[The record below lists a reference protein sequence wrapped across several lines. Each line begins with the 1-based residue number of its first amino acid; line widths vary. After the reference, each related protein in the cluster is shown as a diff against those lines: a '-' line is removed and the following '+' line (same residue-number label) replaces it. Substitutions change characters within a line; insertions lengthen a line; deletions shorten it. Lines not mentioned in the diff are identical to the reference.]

1 MSTDH
6 ASAGLIDEYARG
18 GAALPTDTVWALEA
32 HLEGC
37 ARCRGLL
44 AASVPAAAPGITA
57 LVDDVHA
64 ALRPQLDA
72 ARPLPLRRRRA
83 LRRPAWAAPAVAPW
97 LLTAVG
103 VVLLALLMDSGGSP
117 DPLRRVSPLLLVAPV
132 LPLCAAAAAWVP
144 GLDPAHELTAATPRS
159 GLPLLLRR
167 TAAALAAVVPVLLAA
182 GALTG
187 AMTVAQWLLPSL
199 AFTTTALALGSVV
212 GVGRAAA
219 ALVAVWA
226 AVVAA
231 PVWAT
236 GRLPFV
242 LRPEQL
248 PGWALLFVLGA
259 ATVLARRRAYS
270 APRS

>member
-1 MSTDH
+1 MSADH

-18 GAALPTDTVWALEA
+18 GDGLPADTVWALEA

-37 ARCRGLL
+37 APCRGLL
-44 AASVPAAAPGITA
+44 AAAVPAAAPGVAA
-57 LVDDVHA
+57 LVGSVHA
-64 ALRPQLDA
+64 ALGPQLGT
-72 ARPLPLRRRRA
+72 ARPVPVRRRA
-83 LRRPAWAAPAVAPW
+83 RWLPAWAVPAVTPW
-97 LLTAVG
+97 LLTAVA
-103 VVLLALLMDSGGSP
+103 VVLLALTLDSAGPP
-117 DPLRRVSPLLLVAPV
+117 DLLGRVSPLLLVAPV
-132 LPLCAAAAAWVP
+132 LPLCAAAAAWAP
-144 GLDPAHELTAATPRS
+144 GLDPAYELTAAAPRS

-167 TAAALAAVVPVLLAA
+167 TVAALAVVLPVLLAA
-182 GALTG
+182 GGLTG
-187 AMTVAQWLLPSL
+187 AMSAAQWLLPSL

-226 AVVAA
+226 AAVAA

-242 LRPEQL
+242 LRPEQS
-248 PGWALLFVLGA
+248 PGWALLLVLGA

-270 APRS
+270 APRT

>member
-1 MSTDH
+1 MSAEH
-6 ASAGLIDEYARG
+6 ASAGLIGAYLRG
-18 GAALPTDTVWALEA
+18 GSDLPADTVWALEA

-37 ARCRGLL
+37 APCRSLL
-44 AASVPAAAPGITA
+44 AAAMPAAAPDVAA
-57 LVDDVHA
+57 LVDSVRV
-64 ALRPQLDA
+64 ALGPQLDA
-72 ARPLPLRRRRA
+72 ARPAPVRRPPARW
-83 LRRPAWAAPAVAPW
+83 RPAWAAPAVVPW
-97 LLTAVG
+97 LLTALA
-103 VVLLALLMDSGGSP
+103 VVLLALALDSSGPP
-117 DPLRRVSPLLLVAPV
+117 DPLGQVSPLLLVAPV
-132 LPLCAAAAAWVP
+132 LPLCAAAAAWAP
-144 GLDPAHELTAATPRS
+144 GLDPAYELTAATPRS

-167 TAAALAAVVPVLLAA
+167 TAAALAAVVPVLLTA

-187 AMTVAQWLLPSL
+187 EMTAAQWLLPSL

-226 AVVAA
+226 AAVAA

-248 PGWALLFVLGA
+248 PGWALLFALGT
-259 ATVLARRRAYS
+259 ATVLARHRAYA
-270 APRS
+270 APRT